1 MTWSVSEPLGDDER
15 FDSGEVTLASGC
27 FHAAPDFAGVF
38 GALIV
43 ASAASAADLPTQ
55 KAPPAPVQPAQI
67 DYYQPFFVK
76 LGFTYALNQSYSNLW
91 AQNPTAMATGNFATF
106 PLGVGA
112 TLGNVPTLGVESGL
126 FVTRNVSVNVSGGI
140 PMYVNDKTKGFNW
153 QNPLLPDG
161 TVLAKLMEGLIP
173 VTAVYHFDNFGAF
186 RPYVGAGVAVA
197 FPFATKEGFTTGVHV
212 SSAAGPVLR
221 TGFDYMLTP
230 NWGFSADVTKTFTD
244 VESNAEGINVPGI
257 GSFPVASYQ
266 HARFQP
272 WIFSVGIVYAFG
284 KDGKILPTF

>member
-1 MTWSVSEPLGDDER
+1 M
-15 FDSGEVTLASGC
+15 ASG
-27 FHAAPDFAGVF
+27 FHVVPDFSGVL

-55 KAPPAPVQPAQI
+55 KAPPAPAPPVQI
-67 DYYQPFFVK
+67 DHYQPFFVK
-76 LGFTYALNQSYSNLW
+76 LGFAYALNQSYSNLW
-91 AQNPTAMATGNFATF
+91 AQNPTAMAAGNFATF

-112 TLGNVPTLGVESGL
+112 TLGNVATLGFEGGL
-126 FVTRNVSVNVSGGI
+126 FVTHNVSVDVSGGI
-140 PMYVNDKTKGFNW
+140 PMYVNDKTKGYNW

-173 VTAVYHFDNFGAF
+173 VTAVYHFDNLGAL
-186 RPYVGAGVAVA
+186 RPYVGAGVAAA
-197 FPFATKEGFTTGVHV
+197 FPFGTKDGFTTGVHV
-212 SSAAGPVLR
+212 TSAAAPVLQ

-230 NWGFSADVTKTFTD
+230 NWGFSADVKKTFAYVKSKADGID
-244 VESNAEGINVPGI
+244 VMGV

-266 HARFQP
+266 HTHFQP